1 MMLIQENS
9 VELFG
14 QALTD
19 PALSH
24 ESHGER
30 FYSFQLEVRRLSG
43 TPDVLTILIA
53 EKNASGIRAGA
64 PLGIRGNMRSFNNHG
79 ESGNRLIIAVLARE
93 VFGGADEHINQVALN
108 GVICKPPVCR
118 RTPMGREICDL
129 MLAVNRRYG
138 RADYLPC
145 IAWGH
150 NARQCAGLQVGD
162 DLRICGRVQSRAYI
176 KMTGD
181 GEGIEKT
188 AFEISINELEIML
201 KEAKS

>member
-19 PALSH
+19 PVLSH
-24 ESHGER
+24 ESHGEL
-30 FYSFQLEVRRLSG
+30 FYSFQLEVKRLSD
-43 TPDVLTILIA
+43 TPDILTILIA
-53 EKNASGIRAGA
+53 EKNASGVHAGQA
-64 PLGIRGNMRSFNNHG
+64 VGVRGNMRSFNNHG

-93 VFGGADEHINQVALN
+93 TFGGADGHANKVTLS

-118 RTPMGREICDL
+118 KTPMGREICDL

-145 IAWGH
+145 IAWGR
-150 NARQCAGLQVGD
+150 NARQCAGLSVGD
-162 DLRICGRVQSRAYI
+162 GLWISGRVQSRSYI
-176 KMTGD
+176 KVN
-181 GEGIEKT
+181 GEGEGVEKT